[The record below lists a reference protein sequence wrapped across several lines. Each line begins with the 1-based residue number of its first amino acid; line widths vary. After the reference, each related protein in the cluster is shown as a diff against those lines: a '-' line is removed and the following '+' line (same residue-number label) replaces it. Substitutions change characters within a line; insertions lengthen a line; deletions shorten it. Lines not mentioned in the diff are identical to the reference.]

1 MENVKSENDLLQQS
15 VADLTK
21 LVERSE
27 KRTLRLERLLR
38 HGTVLFVCVLS
49 LILFMGVEWVVKAE
63 ATNTI
68 KELKEDM
75 DSMNNIMKQTSSML
89 TSLNE
94 KDPQTGKTPIERI
107 DNIIASVDTILTDST
122 SEKSLNNID
131 NFILH
136 LSKLQGIQEMLST
149 MPKMGTDMHNM
160 TQNMASMSANMAI
173 ITNNTSMMSYDL
185 RGMTRSVSPTMN
197 RMGDFMDWMP

>member
-1 MENVKSENDLLQQS
+1 MDNKKNENELLQQS

-27 KRTLRLERLLR
+27 KRTLRLEGMLR
-38 HGTVLFVCVLS
+38 KGMVLFACVFS
-49 LILFMGVEWVVKAE
+49 LVLFMGVEWVVKAE
-63 ATNTI
+63 ATSTI

-75 DSMNNIMKQTSSML
+75 DYLNNIMKQTSSML

-94 KDPQTGKTPIERI
+94 KDAKTGKTPIQRV
-107 DNIIASVDTILTDST
+107 DNIIATVDTILTDVK
-122 SEKSLNNID
+122 SEASVKNID
-131 NFILH
+131 NFVIH
-136 LSKLQGIQEMLST
+136 LSKLQGIHEMLVA
-149 MPKMGTDMHNM
+149 MPQMGKDMHNM
-160 TQNMASMSANMAI
+160 TLNMASMSANMAI
-173 ITNNTSMMSYDL
+173 MTNNTSMMSYDL